1 MEVIMEKIRKTIRIA
16 ESTQSN
22 LNSLV
27 NFENRIAD
35 EYGLRHKSES
45 EIVEDAI
52 NQMYLSKTSGKYQSV
67 LLQTMEDNVATI
79 INQNLRGFIK
89 SLNENLLVTMKNY
102 ELTKLT
108 LCGMKISLHPEMID
122 EKLATRIDFEQKI
135 DETVAEKI
143 RN

>member
-27 NFENRIAD
+27 TFENRIAD

-52 NQMYLSKTSGKYQSV
+52 NQIYLSKTSGKYQSV